1 MKKWEDIV
9 RDKLAEPL
17 SELPESLSDE
27 FRSRLDA
34 ARTAPEAKRSPLL
47 WALVPAVAALVVA
60 VLLLQRPAARDEGLQ
75 LLPQP
80 AAPMAALTDTIEA
93 ADAPLDMA
101 QEAIVARVR
110 KPSTCA
116 AAAAKPESAPA
127 PVESLSERSE
137 SRSDPGAWQAA
148 ESGQAENAPEREEA
162 GVAARSAE
170 APSSPF
176 IPEKIQVKP
185 VNIKV
190 WPVVGAAAGGGL
202 LAAVAVPLLG
212 GSPGGDRIPEM
223 ESGNPGQPVDV
234 VSGDPVHYFP
244 LRLGL
249 SVRAPLTV
257 RLSLTSGL
265 EYSLYSSRYTYTLSG
280 TTTQQAHYLGV
291 PLRLDWTFVSGK
303 WLDVYAGGG
312 LQADFCLRATR
323 GGEAM
328 EKDGFGLSLLAAGG
342 LQLNLGKRTG
352 LYIEPQIS
360 WTIPSE
366 SRVLQTYR
374 SKNRFMFS
382 LSGGVRINI
391 GK

>member
-1 MKKWEDIV
+1 
-9 RDKLAEPL
+9 
-17 SELPESLSDE
+17 
-27 FRSRLDA
+27 
-34 ARTAPEAKRSPLL
+34 
-47 WALVPAVAALVVA
+47 
-60 VLLLQRPAARDEGLQ
+60 
-75 LLPQP
+75 
-80 AAPMAALTDTIEA
+80 MAALTDTIEA

-101 QEAIVARVR
+101 QEASVARVR
-110 KPSTCA
+110 KPSACA

-127 PVESLSERSE
+127 PVESLPERSE

-176 IPEKIQVKP
+176 IPEKIQVKS

-223 ESGNPGQPVDV
+223 ESGNPGKPVDV

-249 SVRAPLTV
+249 SVRAPLTA

-328 EKDGFGLSLLAAGG
+328 DKDGFGLSLLAAGG

>member
-9 RDKLAEPL
+9 RDKLAEPQ
-17 SELPESLSDE
+17 SELPESLSAE

-34 ARTAPEAKRSPLL
+34 ARTAPAAKRSLLL

-60 VLLLQRPAARDEGLQ
+60 VLLLQRPAARDEALQ

-110 KPSTCA
+110 KPSACE

-127 PVESLSERSE
+127 PVESLPERNE
-137 SRSDPGAWQAA
+137 SRSYPGSWQAA

-190 WPVVGAAAGGGL
+190 WPVVGAAA
-202 LAAVAVPLLG
+202 
-212 GSPGGDRIPEM
+212 
-223 ESGNPGQPVDV
+223 
-234 VSGDPVHYFP
+234 
-244 LRLGL
+244 
-249 SVRAPLTV
+249 
-257 RLSLTSGL
+257 
-265 EYSLYSSRYTYTLSG
+265 
-280 TTTQQAHYLGV
+280 
-291 PLRLDWTFVSGK
+291 
-303 WLDVYAGGG
+303 
-312 LQADFCLRATR
+312 
-323 GGEAM
+323 
-328 EKDGFGLSLLAAGG
+328 
-342 LQLNLGKRTG
+342 
-352 LYIEPQIS
+352 
-360 WTIPSE
+360 
-366 SRVLQTYR
+366 
-374 SKNRFMFS
+374 
-382 LSGGVRINI
+382 
-391 GK
+391 

>member
-1 MKKWEDIV
+1 MKEWEDIV
-9 RDKLAEPL
+9 RDKLAEPQ
-17 SELPESLSDE
+17 SELPENSYAE

-34 ARTAPEAKRSPLL
+34 ARTAPAAKRSQLL

-80 AAPMAALTDTIEA
+80 AAPLMALTDTLEA
-93 ADAPLDMA
+93 ADAPLAMA
-101 QEAIVARVR
+101 QEALVASVR
-110 KPSTCA
+110 KSAWAVA
-116 AAAAKPESAPA
+116 AARPESAPA
-127 PVESLSERSE
+127 PAESLPERGE
-137 SRSDPGAWQAA
+137 SSSDPGARQAA

-162 GVAARSAE
+162 GVAARSDE

-176 IPEKIQVKP
+176 IPENIKAKP

-190 WPVVGAAAGGGL
+190 WPVVGAAAGGSL

-212 GSPGGDRIPEM
+212 GSQGGDRLPEM
-223 ESGNPGQPVDV
+223 ESGNPGQPADV

-249 SVRAPLTV
+249 SVRAPLTA

-280 TTTQQAHYLGV
+280 TKTQQAHYLGV

-323 GGEAM
+323 GGEAID
-328 EKDGFGLSLLAAGG
+328 KDGFGLSLLAAGG

-352 LYIEPQIS
+352 LYIEPQVS
-360 WTIPSE
+360 WIIPSE
-366 SRVLQTYR
+366 SSVLQTYR
-374 SKNRFMFS
+374 SMNRFMFS
-382 LSGGVRINI
+382 LIGGVRINI